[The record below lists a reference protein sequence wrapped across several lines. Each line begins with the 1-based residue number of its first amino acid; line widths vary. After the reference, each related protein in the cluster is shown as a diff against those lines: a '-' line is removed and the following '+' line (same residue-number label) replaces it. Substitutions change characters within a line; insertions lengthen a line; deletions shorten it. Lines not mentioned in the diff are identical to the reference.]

1 MKKILNF
8 KFNLKDKTSIKRR
21 LLTTL
26 LPIVI
31 VGLLILTMCTFI
43 GVNVYVKNDLI
54 GLMLK
59 NKMKQ

>member
-31 VGLLILTMCTFI
+31 VGLLILQC
-43 GVNVYVKNDLI
+43 VL
-54 GLMLK
+54 LLE
-59 NKMKQ
+59 